1 MLYLDSLIMH
11 NFKSFKHAN
20 LRFDKG
26 FNCIVGPNGSG
37 KSNICDALLF
47 VLGESSLRRMRVT
60 ASQQLINNAAK
71 PKKEDGTKRAY
82 VKLTLSGKVPIE
94 LMRVIKSNNKIGYRL
109 NGKRASRQDLIEVL
123 KANKSEI
130 SEINTITQG
139 EINTLL
145 GLNAKERRELIDV
158 AAGIKE
164 FNDKKTSALKE
175 LEKVE
180 TKINEADIML
190 NERVGFMKELE
201 KEKKDAER
209 YIELTDSIKNITY
222 TVLKEREM
230 GLSSEYEKVVA
241 TVKSKEATK
250 TESEN
255 TARSLDAQIEA
266 LSKEREKISKALNDR
281 SIEVSSTNKIL
292 EELNKDIAVKEA
304 NLNSTKEKVRE
315 LENSIATF
323 EAEKSRLQVE
333 IKSNGDAIS
342 ALKAELEQKSKVL
355 GSKEDII
362 SSDENVMLGKFS
374 ANQAKID
381 EMEHELSSVTNLI
394 LQISFELENIAKAKS
409 EANNA
414 IAKHADELSSKE
426 SENSASEAKLK
437 EIAKKIESSKKSL
450 SQALSDAE
458 AQKKRIDAV
467 YVESVNVREQMAMSG
482 SSTDKSG
489 EILKKGMQDGF
500 FGRAYELCSYE
511 DKYATAISAAA
522 ANRMNYFVVDSAET
536 ASAAIKIL
544 KSKSLGRASFIP
556 LKDISVRDGTAQGLV
571 PLIKFVKFEKKYE
584 KAFSYIFSNTYL
596 VDSIEAAKKQG
607 FGKHRFITLD
617 GELVE
622 QSGVITGG
630 TLKAFQP
637 THVLE
642 SKFKKLEEERKTLLA
657 SLDAVNSEI
666 EMERKSVA
674 SLQAEESAIN
684 IALKYNT
691 EALEASKKSIAELKK
706 GILSQE
712 TKASGISKQLNE
724 LKAKEKSITQGIDG
738 VKADNE
744 RISAGAN
751 TGVQGQKRKT
761 NKEEIAKLKAMR
773 EEAEQLKIRI
783 ATMSKEHEL
792 QQKRV
797 SEIEAQAKQESTR
810 SKGLKKD
817 ISILDNEIIEQGK
830 RRTEM
835 REKISSHDAK
845 SAAIYKQLQELE
857 SMMSNVA
864 MEKGK
869 ITSGQDRLNRDLIEL
884 ESSKAQLNTR
894 LGDIKAELLAYT
906 SASLIKGKRLD
917 ELEKELTI
925 AKHDAEQLGPVNMKA
940 PEIYELKKKDVD
952 SAQQKLAT
960 LEHEKDSV
968 LSMITEIESKK
979 LSIFNETL
987 KSVDENFK
995 KLYSY
1000 IFDGSAYLH
1009 LENPQEPFNSGLT
1022 IKITSAKNKDRAS
1035 ELLSGGEKSLLMLIL
1050 IFAIQT
1056 RNPMSFYIFDEI
1068 DTSLDKENAKK
1079 LSNLLKELSTRSQI
1093 VVVSHN
1099 DSLISSA
1106 ATAIGVAHREEES
1119 QVVGV
1124 QLTAKESAQ
1133 PLQQK

>member
-82 VKLTLSGKVPIE
+82 VKLTLSGKEPIE

-109 NGKRASRQDLIEVL
+109 NGKRASRQDLLEVL

-130 SEINTITQG
+130 SEINTVTQG

-145 GLNAKERRELIDV
+145 GLNARERRELIDV

-164 FNDKKTSALKE
+164 FNDKKASALKE

-190 NERVGFMKELE
+190 NERVGFMRELE
-201 KEKKDAER
+201 KEKKDAEK
-209 YIELTDSIKNITY
+209 YIELTNSIKNITY
-222 TVLKEREM
+222 TVLKEREIS
-230 GLSSEYEKVVA
+230 LSSEYEKVIA
-241 TVKSKEATK
+241 TIKSKEATK
-250 TESEN
+250 TEAEN
-255 TARSLDAQIEA
+255 NVRSLDAQVEA
-266 LSKEREKISKALNDR
+266 LSKEREKISKALNER
-281 SIEVSSTNKIL
+281 SMEVSSTNKIL
-292 EELNKDIAVKEA
+292 EELNKNIAVKEA

-315 LENSIATF
+315 LENNIAVM
-323 EAEKSRLQVE
+323 ESEKSRLQSE
-333 IKSNGDAIS
+333 IKANGDAIG
-342 ALKAELEQKSKVL
+342 ALKTELEQKIKAL
-355 GSKEDII
+355 GSKEDIV

-374 ANQAKID
+374 ANQARID
-381 EMEHELSSVTNLI
+381 ELEQELSYVSNSM
-394 LQISFELENIAKAKS
+394 LQTSFEIENLNKAKAD
-409 EANNA
+409 ANNA
-414 IAKHADELSSKE
+414 ITKHSQEISSKE
-426 SENSASEAKLK
+426 ADNSASDAKLK
-437 EIAKKIESSKKSL
+437 DVLKKIESEKKSL
-450 SQALSDAE
+450 NTALAE
-458 AQKKRIDAV
+458 ADQHKKRIDAV
-467 YVESVNVREQMAMSG
+467 YADSVNIREQMAMSG
-482 SSTDKSG
+482 SGPDKSG
-489 EILKKGMQDGF
+489 DVLKKGMQDGF
-500 FGRAYELCSYE
+500 FGRAYELCSYD
-511 DKYATAISAAA
+511 DKYSTAVSAAA

-556 LKDISVRDGTAQGLV
+556 LKDISVRDDVAQGLV
-571 PLIKFVKFEKKYE
+571 PLIKFIKFEKRYE

-607 FGKHRFITLD
+607 FGRHRFVTLE

-637 THVLE
+637 MHVLE
-642 SKFKKLEEERKTLLA
+642 SKFKKLEDERKALL
-657 SLDAVNSEI
+657 SLIDESNADIDKARRSI
-666 EMERKSVA
+666 A
-674 SLQAEESAIN
+674 ALQAEESAIGT
-684 IALKYNT
+684 ALKYSA
-691 EALEASKKSIAELKK
+691 EAVESSKKEVSEIKKSI
-706 GILSQE
+706 S
-712 TKASGISKQLNE
+712 SYE
-724 LKAKEKSITQGIDG
+724 LKAGVLEKQISELKSKEKELSKSVSAI
-738 VKADNE
+738 KAENE
-744 RISAGAN
+744 KISSNASSGE
-751 TGVQGQKRKT
+751 QGQKRKA
-761 NKEEIAKLKAMR
+761 NKEEIAKIKALR
-773 EEAEQLKIRI
+773 DEAEQLKIKI

-797 SEIEAQAKQESTR
+797 SEIEAQIKQESAK
-810 SKGLKKD
+810 SKALKKD
-817 ISILDNEIIEQGK
+817 ISILDNEVIEEGK
-830 RRTEM
+830 KRTEM

-857 SMMSNVA
+857 AKMSDVA

-869 ITSGQDRLNRDLIEL
+869 ISSGQDRLNRDLIEL

-894 LGDIKAELLAYT
+894 LGDIKAELLSYT
-906 SASLIKGKRLD
+906 SSTLINGKRLE
-917 ELEKELTI
+917 ELERELTI
-925 AKHDAEQLGPVNMKA
+925 AKHDAEQLGAVNMKA

-1009 LENPQEPFNSGLT
+1009 LDNPQEPFNSGLT

-1079 LSNLLKELSTRSQI
+1079 LSNLLKELSSRSQI

-1106 ATAIGVAHREEES
+1106 GTAIGVAHREGES

-1124 QLTAKESAQ
+1124 QLTAKESV
-1133 PLQQK
+1133 PTLQQK